1 VPRVEAEVGS
11 AASSYEILAKLATG
25 GMAEI
30 FLARGASTGGVERY
44 VVLKRILRHR
54 AHDQAFVRMFL
65 DEARLAAQLQ
75 HPNIAQVYDIG
86 KLGESFF
93 FTMEYVHGET
103 VRALLQ
109 RAHALRSPIPIGS
122 ILVIA
127 AGAASGLHHAHERNG
142 LDGRP
147 LGIVHRDVSP
157 SNLMASYEGGVKV
170 VDFGVAKAAH
180 RSQETRSGTVKGKI
194 SYLSP
199 EQCRGGNV
207 DRRSDLFS
215 LGIVLWEMLTTERL
229 YKRATDFEAMAAI
242 VSEQVPPPSSRRAD
256 VPRELDALVMQL
268 LAKDPAERF
277 QSADHLHEAIESVAV
292 RIGSA
297 LSSAGLARYLR
308 DLFGQRPEPWIEMQS
323 RDAHPEVFTV
333 TSEPIPADLM
343 SRPGDALE
351 HQLGAV
357 PDLSDDVGSESDASE
372 EAVEAPF
379 RDSRFPTGV
388 PATAMPRA
396 QGLTGPQQPNL
407 TKPPSIPPTFS
418 NPNPLLGTMP
428 GTGVALPIG
437 TMGRAGADDQTGLG
451 PSDGR
456 ASAVQSALGRGR
468 ADDQSG
474 LGPPQVPITGP
485 QSPIGTTGPQQ
496 PINPSRPPSGPMRA
510 LGAPPYPLRDV
521 SGPNAVPPTSYSGA
535 YPLYQRPPAEPDDDV
550 ENKGM
555 PRVLVIVLG
564 VVTIGIIVG
573 VIMAVG
579 GGQHHASAIQDAT
592 TVVVMS
598 NPDAA
603 PNIDAPDAVAVAPP
617 DAAVAVDAR
626 IATGV
631 HPDAGPPTAD
641 VDHRSPAERLAGQLD
656 QGHNSDAVAT
666 CVANPAL
673 VGAAPV
679 SCALAACRAHDAAR
693 AKKWYAAAGSKKSSI
708 VGACK
713 SAGITLE
720 TAAPPPPPGHDK
732 DKDPSHDPKKDCTDP
747 MACQH

>member
-1 VPRVEAEVGS
+1 MPRVEAEVGS

-44 VVLKRILRHR
+44 VVLKRILRQR
-54 AHDQAFVRMFL
+54 AHDQSFVRMFL

-157 SNLMASYEGGVKV
+157 SNLMASYEGGVKL

-199 EQCRGGNV
+199 EQCRGAPI

-343 SRPGDALE
+343 SKPGDALE
-351 HQLGAV
+351 NQLGAV

-372 EAVEAPF
+372 KAVEAPF
-379 RDSRFPTGV
+379 KDSRFPTGV
-388 PATAMPRA
+388 PTTPMPRS
-396 QGLTGPQQPNL
+396 QGQTGPQQPNL
-407 TKPPSIPPTFS
+407 TKPPSIAQFS
-418 NPNPLLGTMP
+418 NVNPMLGTMP
-428 GTGVALPIG
+428 GTGVALPI
-437 TMGRAGADDQTGLG
+437 DQSGLG

-456 ASAVQSALGRGR
+456 ASAVQSGASLGRGR

-474 LGPPQVPITGP
+474 LGPQQVPITGP
-485 QSPIGTTGPQQ
+485 QSPIGMTGPSDGRASAVQSGAPLGRGRAEDQSGLGPQQ
-496 PINPSRPPSGPMRA
+496 PLNPSRPPSGPMRPP
-510 LGAPPYPLRDV
+510 GAPQYPLRDV
-521 SGPNAVPPTSYSGA
+521 
-535 YPLYQRPPAEPDDDV
+535 
-550 ENKGM
+550 
-555 PRVLVIVLG
+555 
-564 VVTIGIIVG
+564 
-573 VIMAVG
+573 
-579 GGQHHASAIQDAT
+579 
-592 TVVVMS
+592 
-598 NPDAA
+598 
-603 PNIDAPDAVAVAPP
+603 
-617 DAAVAVDAR
+617 
-626 IATGV
+626 
-631 HPDAGPPTAD
+631 
-641 VDHRSPAERLAGQLD
+641 
-656 QGHNSDAVAT
+656 
-666 CVANPAL
+666 
-673 VGAAPV
+673 
-679 SCALAACRAHDAAR
+679 
-693 AKKWYAAAGSKKSSI
+693 
-708 VGACK
+708 
-713 SAGITLE
+713 
-720 TAAPPPPPGHDK
+720 
-732 DKDPSHDPKKDCTDP
+732 
-747 MACQH
+747 

>member
-1 VPRVEAEVGS
+1 MPRVEAEVGS

-44 VVLKRILRHR
+44 VVLKRILRQR
-54 AHDQAFVRMFL
+54 ANDQAFVRMFL

-86 KLGESFF
+86 KLGDSYF

-109 RAHALRSPIPIGS
+109 RSHALRSPIPIGS

-142 LDGRP
+142 IDGRP

-199 EQCRGGNV
+199 EQCRGNNV

-242 VSEQVPPPSSRRAD
+242 VSEQVPPPSSRRPD

-268 LAKDPAERF
+268 LAKDPADRF

-333 TSEPIPADLM
+333 TSEPIPADLT

-351 HQLGAV
+351 NQLGAV

-372 EAVEAPF
+372 QVVEAPF
-379 RDSRFPTGV
+379 KDSRFPTGV
-388 PATAMPRA
+388 PTTPMPRA
-396 QGLTGPQQPNL
+396 QGLTGPQQPNF
-407 TKPPSIPPTFS
+407 TKPPSIPPAFS
-418 NPNPLLGTMP
+418 HPNPMMATMP
-428 GTGVALPIG
+428 GTGA
-437 TMGRAGADDQTGLG
+437 
-451 PSDGR
+451 
-456 ASAVQSALGRGR
+456 
-468 ADDQSG
+468 
-474 LGPPQVPITGP
+474 
-485 QSPIGTTGPQQ
+485 IGTTGPQLPITGPQMQMPLGATGPQQ
-496 PINPSRPPSGPMRA
+496 PISQSRPPSGPMRPP
-510 LGAPPYPLRDV
+510 GAPQYPLRDV
-521 SGPNAVPPTSYSGA
+521 SGPNVAPPSSYSGA
-535 YPLYQRPPAEPDDDV
+535 YPLYQRPPAEPDDIV
-550 ENKGM
+550 EKKGM
-555 PRVLVIVLG
+555 PRALVIVLG
-564 VVTIGIIVG
+564 AVTIGIIVG
-573 VIMAVG
+573 VIMAVSG
-579 GGQHHASAIQDAT
+579 GPHHAAAIHDAA

-598 NPDAA
+598 NPDAPA
-603 PNIDAPDAVAVAPP
+603 AVAVPPVAAVEPP
-617 DAAVAVDAR
+617 DAAVVVDAQ
-626 IATGV
+626 IATV
-631 HPDAGPPTAD
+631 ARRDAAPPTTD
-641 VDHRSPAERLAGQLD
+641 VDHTSPAERLAAQLD

-693 AKKWYAAAGSKKSSI
+693 AKKWYAAAGNKKSSI

-720 TAAPPPPPGHDK
+720 TAPTPPTGHDK
-732 DKDPSHDPKKDCTDP
+732 DKEPQVHEPKKDCTDP

>member
-44 VVLKRILRHR
+44 VVLKRILRQR
-54 AHDQAFVRMFL
+54 ANDQAFVRMFL

-86 KLGESFF
+86 KLGDSFF

-109 RAHALRSPIPIGS
+109 RSHALRSPIPIGS

-142 LDGRP
+142 IDGRP

-199 EQCRGGNV
+199 EQCRGNNV

-242 VSEQVPPPSSRRAD
+242 VSEPVPPPSSRRPD

-333 TSEPIPADLM
+333 TSEPIPADLT
-343 SRPGDALE
+343 SKPGDALE
-351 HQLGAV
+351 NQLGAV
-357 PDLSDDVGSESDASE
+357 PDLSDDAGSESDASE
-372 EAVEAPF
+372 QVVDAPF
-379 RDSRFPTGV
+379 KDSRFPTGV
-388 PATAMPRA
+388 PATPLPRA
-396 QGLTGPQQPNL
+396 QNLTGPQQPPSF
-407 TKPPSIPPTFS
+407 PPFS
-418 NPNPLLGTMP
+418 NPNAMLATMP
-428 GTGVALPIG
+428 GTGPIVA
-437 TMGRAGADDQTGLG
+437 
-451 PSDGR
+451 
-456 ASAVQSALGRGR
+456 
-468 ADDQSG
+468 
-474 LGPPQVPITGP
+474 TGP
-485 QSPIGTTGPQQ
+485 QLPVTGPQMPIGATAPQQ
-496 PINPSRPPSGPMRA
+496 PISQSRPPSGPMRPP
-510 LGAPPYPLRDV
+510 GAPQYPLRDV
-521 SGPNAVPPTSYSGA
+521 SGPNVAPPSSYSGA
-535 YPLYQRPPAEPDDDV
+535 YPLYQRPPPERDDIV
-550 ENKGM
+550 EKKGM

-564 VVTIGIIVG
+564 AVTLGIIVG
-573 VIMAVG
+573 VIMAVSG
-579 GGQHHASAIQDAT
+579 GKHHATAIHDAA

-598 NPDAA
+598 NPDA
-603 PNIDAPDAVAVAPP
+603 PPAVAVVAPP
-617 DAAVAVDAR
+617 DAAMVVDAQ
-626 IATGV
+626 IATAV
-631 HPDAGPPTAD
+631 HPDAAPPTND
-641 VDHRSPAERLAGQLD
+641 VDHTSPAERLAAQLD

-693 AKKWYAAAGSKKSSI
+693 AKKWYAAAGNKKSSI
-708 VGACK
+708 IGACK

-720 TAAPPPPPGHDK
+720 TTPPPPPPGHDK
-732 DKDPSHDPKKDCTDP
+732 DKEPPHDPKKDCTDP